1 VSRAYYDVVSR
12 LSDGAEAMFEFLGAR
27 LDKHK
32 RSHEIY
38 ALVDSRTAPVG
49 KGSGFAPTRRLAATE
64 PIAAA
69 DVQAIEADLT
79 RAIGPLAQVLVRK
92 AVHRATDAQGLREIL
107 SVSIQDV
114 AARESFVHPKKN
126 SGRLGTSAPVHTS
139 SKLISTSRPNP
150 SEPASASFSKFSA
163 EAQSQLERALSQHI
177 GPLSK
182 TLVRKEAGRHA
193 NWNDLLQALAMHID
207 KPEDRARFLAAA
219 NKIQAS
225 G

>member
-1 VSRAYYDVVSR
+1 
-12 LSDGAEAMFEFLGAR
+12 MFEFLGAR

-38 ALVDSRTAPVG
+38 ALVDPRTAPAPMG
-49 KGSGFAPTRRLAATE
+49 KGTGFAPTRPIASAE

-79 RAIGPLAQVLVRK
+79 RAIGPLAQVLVKK
-92 AVHRATDAQGLREIL
+92 AAYRAADAQGLRELL

-114 AARESFVHPKKN
+114 AARESFMRQRKN
-126 SGRLGTSAPVHTS
+126 SDRLGTSSTVHTS
-139 SKLISTSRPNP
+139 SKLAATSRPNA
-150 SEPASASFSKFSA
+150 SEPASASFPKFSA
-163 EAQSQLERALSQHI
+163 EGQSQLERALSQHI

-182 TLVRKEAGRHA
+182 TLVRKEAGKHA

-219 NKIQAS
+219 NKIQA
-225 G
+225 GR